1 MPRIPNLVAAG
12 TSEARFPTA
21 YRIEEI
27 ALTMFDGSKPYNIA
41 AIVTDFTIIESL
53 YTPAVQLSLNVKDD
67 VDFMGQARL
76 SGQEKIKVKVSKK
89 PFTDGNGNGPDQ
101 KIDLEFYVTEYPVY
115 GRQNNLIQ
123 AYTIRGVTKHAY
135 VSKLKRV
142 SRAVSG
148 KIGDIVKTI
157 CTKDLGISDDML
169 NISERASASINAVIP
184 NLEPIDAIYW
194 LVKRSFTDTGS
205 PFYFYQS
212 VDGKVYLKSQEELVS
227 TTEVFNDYAE
237 SKFFSKDIEI
247 EPVWAYNQAARRI
260 LSLNSTINLGKPLS
274 ANSGAFAS
282 KTYYVDL
289 PSKSITQKDF
299 SYKQEQ
305 AKRVEQKLYV
315 TDKFK
320 PEAGNDDASVQSA
333 VDLSKYDDAR
343 HIVIP
348 MNSMAYSSGANYNSS
363 TSGGN
368 LAKASSYVELLDSMQ
383 HDLTIAGDMELTS
396 GKIVK
401 LKLPAPIN
409 PTLDKKGYTAAGPSN
424 EEDLMLSGKYLVTA
438 VQHNFGDE
446 HTVEFRVKRDSAPSD
461 IFS

>member
-1 MPRIPNLVAAG
+1 MPRLTNLVGAN
-12 TSEARFPTA
+12 TSEARVPTA
-21 YRIEEI
+21 YKIDEI
-27 ALTMFDGSKPYNIA
+27 LLTTFDGSTVYDIQ

-53 YTPAVQLSLNVKDD
+53 YTPAVQLSLNIKDNI
-67 VDFMGQARL
+67 DFMGQARL
-76 SGQEKIKVKVSKK
+76 SGQEKIKIKVLKK
-89 PFTDGNGNGPDQ
+89 PYSGGDGSSPDEQ

-142 SRAVSG
+142 SRAVAG

-157 CTKDLGISDDML
+157 CTKDLGIAADML
-169 NISERASASINAVIP
+169 DISERASASINAVIP

-194 LVKRSFTDTGS
+194 LVKRAFTDTGS

-227 TTEVFNDYAE
+227 SSVFDYYSE
-237 SKFFSKDIEI
+237 SKFFSADSNID
-247 EPVWAYNQAARRI
+247 PVRAYNEAASRI
-260 LSLNSTINLGKPLS
+260 LALSSTINLGKPLP

-289 PSKSITQKDF
+289 PSKSISQKDF
-299 SYKQEQ
+299 NYKEEE
-305 AKRVEQKLYV
+305 AKRVGNASALYI

-320 PEAGNDDASVQSA
+320 PEGSD
-333 VDLSKYDDAR
+333 DLSKYKDAR
-343 HIVIP
+343 QIVIP
-348 MNSMAYSSGANYNSS
+348 MNSTAYSAGANYNAS

-383 HDLTIAGDMELTS
+383 HDLSVPGDMDLTS

-401 LKLPAPIN
+401 LKLPAPIDPSLN
-409 PTLDKKGYTAAGPSN
+409 KTGYTADGPSN
-424 EEDLMLSGKYLVTA
+424 EEDLILSGRYLVTS
-438 VQHNFGDE
+438 VQHNFAED
-446 HTVEFRVKRDSAPSD
+446 HIVEFRVKRDSLRSD
-461 IFS
+461 IFSS

>member
-1 MPRIPNLVAAG
+1 MPRLTNLVGAN
-12 TSEARFPTA
+12 TSEARVPTA
-21 YRIEEI
+21 YKIDEI
-27 ALTMFDGSKPYNIA
+27 LLTTFDGSTSYDIQ

-53 YTPAVQLSLNVKDD
+53 YTPAVQLSLNVKDNI
-67 VDFMGQARL
+67 DFMGQARL
-76 SGQEKIKVKVSKK
+76 SGQEKVKVKVTKK
-89 PFTDGNGNGPDQ
+89 PYTDGNGSGPEQ

-142 SRAVSG
+142 SRAVAG

-157 CTKDLGISDDML
+157 CTRDLGIPANML
-169 NISERASASINAVIP
+169 DISERASSSINAVIP

-194 LVKRSFTDTGS
+194 LIKRAFTDTGS

-227 TTEVFNDYAE
+227 TSQVFEDYRE
-237 SKFFSKDIEI
+237 SKFFSQD
-247 EPVWAYNQAARRI
+247 PDVNPMRAYNEAATRI

-289 PSKSITQKDF
+289 PSKLISQKDF
-299 SYKQEQ
+299 SYKEEQ
-305 AKRVEQKLYV
+305 AKRVGDDSALYV
-315 TDKFK
+315 TDKFT
-320 PEAGNDDASVQSA
+320 PEGGD
-333 VDLSKYDDAR
+333 DLSKYKDAR
-343 HIVIP
+343 QIVIP
-348 MNSMAYSSGANYNSS
+348 MNSMAYSAGANYNAS

-368 LAKASSYVELLDSMQ
+368 LAKASSYVEFLDSMQ
-383 HDLTIAGDMELTS
+383 HDLTIAGDMDLAS
-396 GKIVK
+396 GKIVR

-409 PTLDKKGYTAAGPSN
+409 PTSNKIGYTAEGPSK
-424 EEDLMLSGKYLVTA
+424 EEDLIVSGRYLVTS
-438 VQHNFGDE
+438 VQHNFAED
-446 HTVEFRVKRDSAPSD
+446 HIVEFRVKRDSLNSD
-461 IFS
+461 IFSS

>member
-1 MPRIPNLVAAG
+1 MPRLTNLVGANS
-12 TSEARFPTA
+12 SEARVPTA
-21 YRIEEI
+21 YKIDEI
-27 ALTMFDGSKPYNIA
+27 LLTMFNGSKVYDIQA
-41 AIVTDFTIIESL
+41 LVTDFTIVESL
-53 YTPAVQLSLNVKDD
+53 YTPAVQLSLNVKDNI
-67 VDFMGQARL
+67 DFMGQARL
-76 SGQEKIKVKVSKK
+76 SGQEKIKIKVMKK
-89 PFTDGNGNGPDQ
+89 PYTDGNGSGPEQ

-148 KIGDIVKTI
+148 KIGDIVKSI
-157 CTKDLGISDDML
+157 CIKDLGIEENLLS
-169 NISERASASINAVIP
+169 ISERSSASINAVIP

-194 LVKRSFTDTGS
+194 LIKRAFTDTGS

-227 TTEVFNDYAE
+227 TGLVFEDYLE
-237 SKFFSKDIEI
+237 SKFFSQDYDVN
-247 EPVWAYNQAARRI
+247 PMRAYNEAATRI

-289 PSKSITQKDF
+289 PSKSINQKDF
-299 SYKQEQ
+299 NYKEEQ

-315 TDKFK
+315 TDQFK
-320 PEAGNDDASVQSA
+320 LETDN
-333 VDLSKYDDAR
+333 DLSKYKDAR
-343 HIVIP
+343 QIVVP
-348 MNSMAYSSGANYNSS
+348 MNSGAYSAGANYNSS

-396 GKIVK
+396 GKIVR
-401 LKLPAPIN
+401 LKLPAPIDPSSN
-409 PTLDKKGYTAAGPSN
+409 RIDYTAAGPSN
-424 EEDLMLSGKYLVTA
+424 EEDLIVSGKYLVTS
-438 VQHNFGDE
+438 VQHNFAED
-446 HTVEFRVKRDSAPSD
+446 HIVEFRVKRDSTPTD